1 MLERFQKMLQDLKK
15 KKENELMT
23 FSLDTV
29 QDYFKMQDVN
39 KWLKFNAI
47 TAEQVR
53 RADRYEQNLQSIL
66 KKLYVPSYQQETV

>member
-1 MLERFQKMLQDLKK
+1 MLERFQKMLHDLKA

-39 KWLKFNAI
+39 KWLKYNA
-47 TAEQVR
+47 TNAEQVR
-53 RADRYEQNLQSIL
+53 QADRYEEHLQSLL
-66 KKLYVPSYQQETV
+66 KKLYVPDYQSINV